1 MVLLYPSNRTSKPC
15 MYCKGSLFIRTRGT
29 SGGNN
34 SVGVVSKSC
43 DDHVTLPGISDTGRT
58 LREDPMTISKSA

>member
-1 MVLLYPSNRTSKPC
+1 M
-15 MYCKGSLFIRTRGT
+15 RTRGT

-58 LREDPMTISKSA
+58 LREDPITISKSA